1 MDTSTVTLYFLKII
15 KFSIRHRRS
24 SHKSSR
30 HKKENI
36 ATTDKLDKRSKEI
49 LEQLVDKQIVPPL
62 EDRLWKHVPQE
73 DVVPVPNVESDSDH
87 EPSST
92 VTIPTP
98 PRNNETEEP
107 STVTTKSDKESDS
120 DVGVVKEV
128 IRASSPPKSL
138 PDFIWTGT
146 ISMVDVAQ
154 ISITAHE
161 VSGKDD
167 CIFSYSCSYGC
178 LLL

>member
-1 MDTSTVTLYFLKII
+1 M
-15 KFSIRHRRS
+15 
-24 SHKSSR
+24 
-30 HKKENI
+30 
-36 ATTDKLDKRSKEI
+36 ATDKLDKRSKEI

-73 DVVPVPNVESDSDH
+73 DILPVPNVESDSDH

-98 PRNNETEEP
+98 PRNSEAEELQAV
-107 STVTTKSDKESDS
+107 SAKSDKENELEINADK
-120 DVGVVKEV
+120 DVISVG
-128 IRASSPPKSL
+128 SPPSPPPEFVWKGS
-138 PDFIWTGT
+138 

-161 VSGKDD
+161 VSGKRNIVISIILFTI
-167 CIFSYSCSYGC
+167 CNIKLFQVIVMV
-178 LLL
+178 

>member
-1 MDTSTVTLYFLKII
+1 MLVST
-15 KFSIRHRRS
+15 
-24 SHKSSR
+24 
-30 HKKENI
+30 E
-36 ATTDKLDKRSKEI
+36 KLDKRSKEI

-73 DVVPVPNVESDSDH
+73 DITPVPNAESDSDH

-98 PRNNETEEP
+98 PRNSEPEEP
-107 STVTTKSDKESDS
+107 QTAPVKEDKEEATDK
-120 DVGVVKEV
+120 DVEKDLVKSV
-128 IRASSPPKSL
+128 SPPRPPPEFVWK
-138 PDFIWTGT
+138 GA

-161 VSGKDD
+161 VSGKRNST
-167 CIFSYSCSYGC
+167 IGFNGFRFK
-178 LLL
+178 

>member
-1 MDTSTVTLYFLKII
+1 MST
-15 KFSIRHRRS
+15 
-24 SHKSSR
+24 
-30 HKKENI
+30 E
-36 ATTDKLDKRSKEI
+36 KLDKRSKEI

-73 DVVPVPNVESDSDH
+73 DVAQPTNTESDSDH

-98 PRNNETEEP
+98 PRNNEVEESQSAP
-107 STVTTKSDKESDS
+107 PKVEKESDANVS
-120 DVGVVKEV
+120 PEKDRSKS
-128 IRASSPPKSL
+128 ASPPVLL
-138 PDFIWTGT
+138 PECIWKGT

-161 VSGKDD
+161 VSG
-167 CIFSYSCSYGC
+167 
-178 LLL
+178 

>member
-1 MDTSTVTLYFLKII
+1 M
-15 KFSIRHRRS
+15 
-24 SHKSSR
+24 
-30 HKKENI
+30 
-36 ATTDKLDKRSKEI
+36 ATDKLDKRSKEI

-98 PRNNETEEP
+98 PRNNEVDEP
-107 STVTTKSDKESDS
+107 STVSTKSSDKGSDS
-120 DVGVVKEV
+120 DGGVGKDG
-128 IRASSPPKSL
+128 IRGGSSPPRPPPEFVWKGS
-138 PDFIWTGT
+138 
-146 ISMVDVAQ
+146 ISMVDVAH

-161 VSGKDD
+161 VSGKENS
-167 CIFSYSCSYGC
+167 CIKI
-178 LLL
+178 L